1 MRRVNEVIH
10 GNVGNELM
18 LIHCGSGRRVD
29 ELHSVI
35 KRQGVSGRGVAH
47 WARVVTDYGSVE
59 VYCLRAGRPGA
70 RLDAIER
77 VDAQRGGEGGSYVG
91 TKNCEL

>member
-1 MRRVNEVIH
+1 MAAY
-10 GNVGNELM
+10 GT
-18 LIHCGSGRRVD
+18 S

-35 KRQGVSGRGVAH
+35 TRQGVRGRGAAH

-70 RLDAIER
+70 RLDAMER
-77 VDAQRGGEGGSYVG
+77 VDAQSGGEGG
-91 TKNCEL
+91 